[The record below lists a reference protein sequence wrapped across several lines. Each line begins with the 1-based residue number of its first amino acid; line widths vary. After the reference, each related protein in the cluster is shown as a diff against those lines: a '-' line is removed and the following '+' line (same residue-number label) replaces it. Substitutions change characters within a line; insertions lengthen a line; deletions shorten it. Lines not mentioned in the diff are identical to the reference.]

1 MTPLKAATSEQKTST
16 FKSPFKVVE
25 KSFSSDYLFKKV
37 IVEFCSLENLLSH
50 IAENCNKVVVF
61 KLYSGYETFYQKEL
75 CEEFQYG
82 QSAKHCLVAESGKI
96 NLFGLAIKIYLCLNR
111 HCEYY
116 LFKMLN
122 HCLNMFLTFSICK
135 SN

>member
-61 KLYSGYETFYQKEL
+61 KLYSGERHVM
-75 CEEFQYG
+75 
-82 QSAKHCLVAESGKI
+82 KH
-96 NLFGLAIKIYLCLNR
+96 FIKKNYARN
-111 HCEYY
+111 
-116 LFKMLN
+116 F
-122 HCLNMFLTFSICK
+122 NMVK
-135 SN
+135 VQNVV